1 MANLQIK
8 GVDEDFYQDLKRM
21 AAAGHRSVSRTV
33 LAAIGE
39 YLAKQVAVEKTRA
52 PGEVLLSLSGSW
64 EDDRPAEEIAADIRP
79 RIQSCSGAGSG
90 AFLPDTCGGHFHS
103 CYFRQSQGQNGSGG
117 DNARRF

>member
-39 YLAKQVAVEKTRA
+39 YLAKQVAVEKAQA
-52 PGEVLLSLSGSW
+52 PGEVLLSLSGPW
-64 EDDRPAEEIAADIRP
+64 EDDRPAEEIAADLR
-79 RIQSCSGAGSG
+79 S
-90 AFLPDTCGGHFHS
+90 T
-103 CYFRQSQGQNGSGG
+103 
-117 DNARRF
+117 RRNSRRVHEF

>member
-33 LAAIGE
+33 LAAIKE
-39 YLAKQVAVEKTRA
+39 YLAKQVEVDRAKA

-64 EDDRPAEEIAADIRP
+64 EDDRTAEEISEEIRLS
-79 RIQSCSGAGSG
+79 RRSS
-90 AFLPDTCGGHFHS
+90 
-103 CYFRQSQGQNGSGG
+103 RR
-117 DNARRF
+117 ARGF

>member
-33 LAAIGE
+33 LAAIAE
-39 YLAKQVAVEKTRA
+39 YLAKQVEVEKAQA

-64 EDDRPAEEIAADIRP
+64 EDNRPAEEIAAEIR
-79 RIQSCSGAGSG
+79 SM
-90 AFLPDTCGGHFHS
+90 
-103 CYFRQSQGQNGSGG
+103 
-117 DNARRF
+117 RRNSRRVHGF